1 MSAGSFPSELYKAN
15 IELQQRIIELLQEC
29 GGNWM
34 AAVQQFGMGG
44 TSDSTAQIEG
54 RLRAADWQS
63 LATLPSEVLWPA
75 FQSRLNDVQVANQI
89 ALKNQISFA
98 TGLQQALRNWHET
111 VFEAFGTAVEAGD
124 LFTHWGAPW
133 PQAVTTD
140 ANKAEK

>member
-34 AAVQQFGMGG
+34 AAMQQFGMGG

-98 TGLQQALRNWHET
+98 TGLQKAFGNWHQS
-111 VFEAFGTAVEAGD
+111 VFDAFGSALEDGK
-124 LFTHWGAPW
+124 LFKHWEISGA
-133 PQAVTTD
+133 QAVTTD
-140 ANKAEK
+140 AKTAEK

>member
-98 TGLQQALRNWHET
+98 TGLQQALGNWHQS
-111 VFEAFGTAVEAGD
+111 VFDAFGRALEGGN
-124 LFTHWGAPW
+124 FFKHWGISGA
-133 PQAVTTD
+133 QAVTTD
-140 ANKAEK
+140 AKTAEK